1 MTQQTVTLKQLLNQ
15 LEALRIPFTAG
26 VGGVG
31 LAGGSGETT
40 IIAPAS
46 LGEVQAVAGGAQLSF
61 ATDQAR
67 YADAIHRALAAGAVV
82 LVPAPA
88 ENGEQESAPAE
99 GGNPAPTEDSGLA
112 GVAIA
117 VPNPRAVFAQLVAEF
132 FVAKPQPEI
141 AATARIHPSVRVPAS
156 VSVGEYSVV
165 RAGVV
170 LGEGVMIRDHVVIGE
185 RVQIGAGSL
194 IKSHAVIGE
203 EGFGIEVD
211 SEGNNIRIPHIGSAV
226 LGENTEIGC
235 FTTVC
240 SGTLTPTRIGD
251 HSKIDDHV
259 HIAHNAQLAS
269 NVIVTACA
277 EVSGSVRI
285 ADRVWLGPNS
295 SIKEGL
301 TVGEG
306 ALLGL
311 GAVAVKSVPTGE
323 IWVGNPAKPLP
334 PRAN

>member
-1 MTQQTVTLKQLLNQ
+1 MTQQTVTLEQLLNQ
-15 LEALRIPFTAG
+15 LEALKIPFT
-26 VGGVG
+26 VGIDGAD
-31 LAGGSGETT
+31 LAGGSAHTA
-40 IIAPAS
+40 IIAPTP
-46 LGEVQAVAGGAQLSF
+46 LGEVREVAGGAQLSF

-67 YADAIHRALAAGAVV
+67 YADAIHRALAAGAAV
-82 LVPAPA
+82 LVPEPVD
-88 ENGEQESAPAE
+88 
-99 GGNPAPTEDSGLA
+99 DSGFD

-117 VPNPRAVFAQLVAEF
+117 VANPRAVFAQLVAEY
-132 FVAKPQPEI
+132 FVAKPRAEI

-156 VSVGEYSVV
+156 VSIGEYTVV
-165 RAGVV
+165 REGVV
-170 LGEGVMIRDHVVIGE
+170 LGEGVTIRDHVVIGE
-185 RVQIGAGSL
+185 RVAIGAGSL

-211 SEGNNIRIPHIGSAV
+211 AAGNNIRIPHIGSVV

-259 HIAHNAQLAS
+259 HIAHNVHLGR

-334 PRAN
+334 PRAS

>member
-1 MTQQTVTLKQLLNQ
+1 MTQRTVTLEQLLNQ
-15 LEALRIPFTAG
+15 LEALKIPFTAG
-26 VGGVG
+26 VGGAG
-31 LAGGSGETT
+31 LAGGSGKTT
-40 IIAPAS
+40 IIAPAP

-61 ATDQAR
+61 ATDRAR
-67 YADAIHRALAAGAVV
+67 YADAIHRALAAGSVV

-88 ENGEQESAPAE
+88 E
-99 GGNPAPTEDSGLA
+99 GGSPAPVDDSGLT

-132 FVAKPQPEI
+132 FVVKPRAEI

-156 VSVGEYSVV
+156 VSIGEYSVV
-165 RAGVV
+165 REGVV
-170 LGEGVMIRDHVVIGE
+170 LGEGVIIRDHVVVGE